1 MDGGDN
7 LDPILTINDPR
18 IKRTPYDPSKEK
30 NAPTIFA
37 YFGQL
42 KLFLSSILFFTML
55 FMRSSKNFTVIYI
68 GAAPGL
74 SIPIIDKLFPGRITQ
89 WLLYDPGTFAGD
101 FCKTLCSADPKRF
114 KIYRQYFTE
123 DDARELLNSKTIIPE
138 ETVIMFDHR
147 TSDKSRAKMIA
158 DWKLSCDTIRSVA
171 PVAAW
176 IKLRFAWPENE
187 HDKITG
193 IRGQIFLE
201 PATGQFSAESRMF
214 CFAEDIQKFMKGQET
229 GYNLQEYE
237 QRMFDYNLNA
247 RWQVTGEKTI
257 MGLDHGND
265 VQIIIHTAKMYLRWR
280 DSREPTIGEVETF
293 VRECENDLGTRS
305 LRDTPLAVRPD
316 LQPQERIKNEEVLQ
330 AIHKERLLQD
340 TKRGV
345 SPEKKKC
352 AKCGKQFAPKQA
364 HHKFCGACSKK

>member
-1 MDGGDN
+1 MERDRD
-7 LDPILTINDPR
+7 LKPILTFDDFR
-18 IKRTPYDPSKEK
+18 IKRTPYDPSEERH
-30 NAPTIFA
+30 APTIFA
-37 YFGQL
+37 YIGQL
-42 KLFLSSILFFTML
+42 KLLFSSILFFIMMFL
-55 FMRSSKNFTVIYI
+55 RSSKNFTVIYI

-158 DWKLSCDTIRSVA
+158 DWKLSCDTIRLVE
-171 PVAAW
+171 PTAAW
-176 IKLRFAWPENE
+176 IKLRFPWPESE
-187 HDKITG
+187 HDTITG
-193 IRGQIFLE
+193 IGGQIFLE
-201 PATGQFSAESRMF
+201 PATGQFSAESRLF
-214 CFAEDIQKFMKGQET
+214 CFAEDIQKFLKGHET
-229 GYNLQEYE
+229 EYNLQDYE
-237 QRMFDYNLNA
+237 QGMFDYNRNV
-247 RWQVTGEKTI
+247 RCQVTGTETI

-280 DSREPTIGEVETF
+280 NLREPTIEEIETF
-293 VRECENDLGTRS
+293 VRECEKNLGTRS
-305 LRDTPLAVRPD
+305 LRDTPLSVRTD
-316 LQPQERIKNEEVLQ
+316 LQPQERIKNKEVLQ

-345 SPEKKKC
+345 SPKKKKC
-352 AKCGKQFAPKQA
+352 ANCEKQFTPKQA
-364 HHKFCGACSKK
+364 HHKFCGACNKK